1 MKKTKIIATIE
12 ARLGSNRLP
21 NKVLKKIGK
30 KSILEIIIERLKKS
44 KLIDQ
49 IVIATTK
56 NIEDDRICHLAKS
69 KKVSCYRG
77 SEFDVLDRIAN
88 AISNYKGDLIVQLKD
103 RNIVAPFDGV
113 LGYRGITG
121 DILGSDNS
129 IIITLDDNSI
139 LYSDI
144 KIPETFASFIKKD
157 LPVKIKFSGMKNK
170 VYDGKIYAVSS
181 RINAETRS
189 LLTRV
194 IIQNENSELIPGSLL
209 EINVNYNERNS
220 LGIPDTSMMVEGS
233 KYFVYKVSED
243 NIANKIE
250 IEIGIRNNGF
260 IEIVSG
266 LDEGEIIIKDL
277 NTTFKDSVIISLNDT
292 QLIIDNNKLK
302 FAGYVSL
309 DFIDVNNFYAH
320 YQINRNYRKNIK
332 KINFGFLLNLDDKF
346 VEIDNLKVN
355 GNINQTLEVFLNN
368 FNSNREDIF
377 NRIILRN
384 SIKNFLKNF

>member
-1 MKKTKIIATIE
+1 MKRSTKITSAIIAFF
-12 ARLGSNRLP
+12 L
-21 NKVLKKIGK
+21 
-30 KSILEIIIERLKKS
+30 IIT
-44 KLIDQ
+44 
-49 IVIATTK
+49 IVIVGRTMIGNHFAK
-56 NIEDDRICHLAKS
+56 KFSKRPPPGIIVKEVSYKDFSEKIESYGTAVSKRTESFRIKKDDLTGELTLKDNV
-69 KKVSCYRG
+69 K
-77 SEFDVLDRIAN
+77 
-88 AISNYKGDLIVQLKD
+88 KGDLIVQLKD

-157 LPVKIKFSGMKNK
+157 LPVKAKFSGMKNK

-209 EINVNYNERNS
+209 EIDVNYNERNS

-243 NIANKIE
+243 NIANKTE

-266 LDEGEIIIKDL
+266 LDEGEFVVAEGLKKVRPRGKIKP
-277 NTTFKDSVIISLNDT
+277 
-292 QLIIDNNKLK
+292 
-302 FAGYVSL
+302 
-309 DFIDVNNFYAH
+309 
-320 YQINRNYRKNIK
+320 IK
-332 KINFGFLLNLDDKF
+332 K
-346 VEIDNLKVN
+346 
-355 GNINQTLEVFLNN
+355 
-368 FNSNREDIF
+368 
-377 NRIILRN
+377 
-384 SIKNFLKNF
+384 

>member
-1 MKKTKIIATIE
+1 MKRSTKITSA
-12 ARLGSNRLP
+12 
-21 NKVLKKIGK
+21 
-30 KSILEIIIERLKKS
+30 IIS
-44 KLIDQ
+44 FFLIIT
-49 IVIATTK
+49 IVIVGRTMIGNHFAK
-56 NIEDDRICHLAKS
+56 KFSKRPPPGIIVKEVSYKDFSEKIESYGTAVSKRTESFRIKKDDLT
-69 KKVSCYRG
+69 
-77 SEFDVLDRIAN
+77 SELTLKDNVK
-88 AISNYKGDLIVQLKD
+88 KGDLIVQLKD

-157 LPVKIKFSGMKNK
+157 LPVKVKFSGMKNK

-243 NIANKIE
+243 NIANKTE

-266 LDEGEIIIKDL
+266 LDEGEIVVAEGLKKVRPRGKIKP
-277 NTTFKDSVIISLNDT
+277 
-292 QLIIDNNKLK
+292 
-302 FAGYVSL
+302 
-309 DFIDVNNFYAH
+309 
-320 YQINRNYRKNIK
+320 IK
-332 KINFGFLLNLDDKF
+332 K
-346 VEIDNLKVN
+346 
-355 GNINQTLEVFLNN
+355 
-368 FNSNREDIF
+368 
-377 NRIILRN
+377 
-384 SIKNFLKNF
+384 